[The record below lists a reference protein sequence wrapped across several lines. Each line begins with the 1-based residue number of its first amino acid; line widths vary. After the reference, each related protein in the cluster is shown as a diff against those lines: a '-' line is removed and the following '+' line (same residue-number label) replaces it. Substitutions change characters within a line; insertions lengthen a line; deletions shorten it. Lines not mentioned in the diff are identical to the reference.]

1 MCFTEDISCDM
12 IGEMRKGYV
21 IKSTD
26 SDFYAKKEMKERSIY
41 IEMSDRIKVYIAD
54 ILNECGMD
62 KNQEAQDMLLG
73 EFTHIYDECLRK
85 HDMEY
90 AERIK
95 GEKEK
100 RKELPEHVDKYGY
113 FKNQA
118 EKFEL
123 PYNEA
128 AFQEAKERFGVYA
141 AVDRAYMVTD
151 TYKHYQKIKKMSITV
166 LKTLALISCLIAV
179 YGIAFANDVD
189 SKILTLTLWVITIII
204 SVSFAIVFGS
214 TDNKAEK
221 LFLQFQ
227 GKFKYF
233 YIKKKDN
240 TMEE

>member
-1 MCFTEDISCDM
+1 
-12 IGEMRKGYV
+12 
-21 IKSTD
+21 
-26 SDFYAKKEMKERSIY
+26 
-41 IEMSDRIKVYIAD
+41 MSNRIKVYIAD

-62 KNQEAQDMLLG
+62 RNQEAQDMLLG
-73 EFTHIYDECLRK
+73 EFTHIYEECLRK

-90 AERIK
+90 VEYVK
-95 GEKEK
+95 EKEK
-100 RKELPEHVDKYGY
+100 KRNELPEHVDKYGY

-118 EKFEL
+118 ENCEL

-128 AFQEAKERFGVYA
+128 AFQEAKEKFGVYA
-141 AVDRAYMVTD
+141 TVDRAYMVTD
-151 TYKHYQKIKKMSITV
+151 TYRHYQKMKKMSITV
-166 LKTLALISCLIAV
+166 LRALALISCLIAV

-214 TDNKAEK
+214 TDSKAEK

-227 GKFKYF
+227 GRFKYF

-240 TMEE
+240 ITEE

>member
-1 MCFTEDISCDM
+1 MEISV
-12 IGEMRKGYV
+12 RKGVYT
-21 IKSTD
+21 K
-26 SDFYAKKEMKERSIY
+26 
-41 IEMSDRIKVYIAD
+41 MSDRIKVYIAD

-62 KNQEAQDMLLG
+62 RNQEAQDMLLG
-73 EFTHIYDECLRK
+73 EFTHIYEECLRK

-90 AERIK
+90 AEYVK
-95 GEKEK
+95 EKEK
-100 RKELPEHVDKYGY
+100 KRNELPEHVDKYGY

-118 EKFEL
+118 ENCEL

-128 AFQEAKERFGVYA
+128 AFQEAKEKFGVYA

-151 TYKHYQKIKKMSITV
+151 TYRHYQKMKKMSITV
-166 LKTLALISCLIAV
+166 LRALALISCLIAV

-214 TDNKAEK
+214 TDSKAEK

-227 GKFKYF
+227 GRFKYF

-240 TMEE
+240 ITEE

>member
-1 MCFTEDISCDM
+1 
-12 IGEMRKGYV
+12 
-21 IKSTD
+21 
-26 SDFYAKKEMKERSIY
+26 
-41 IEMSDRIKVYIAD
+41 MSDRIKVYIAD

-62 KNQEAQDMLLG
+62 RNQEAQDMLLG
-73 EFTHIYDECLRK
+73 EFTHIYEECLRK

-90 AERIK
+90 AEYVK
-95 GEKEK
+95 EKEK
-100 RKELPEHVDKYGY
+100 KRNELPEHVDKYGY

-118 EKFEL
+118 ENCEL

-128 AFQEAKERFGVYA
+128 AFQEAKEKFGVYA

-151 TYKHYQKIKKMSITV
+151 TYRHYQKMKKMSITV
-166 LKTLALISCLIAV
+166 LRALALISCLIAV

-214 TDNKAEK
+214 TDSKAEK

-227 GKFKYF
+227 GRFKYF

-240 TMEE
+240 ITEEQKNECF

>member
-1 MCFTEDISCDM
+1 M
-12 IGEMRKGYV
+12 EMDDK
-21 IKSTD
+21 
-26 SDFYAKKEMKERSIY
+26 
-41 IEMSDRIKVYIAD
+41 IKVYIAD

-73 EFTHIYDECLRK
+73 EFTHIYKECMKK

-90 AERIK
+90 TEHVK
-95 GEKEK
+95 EKEK
-100 RKELPEHVDKYGY
+100 KREEIPEHVDKYGY
-113 FKNQA
+113 FKNQS
-118 EKFEL
+118 EKCEL

-151 TYKHYQKIKKMSITV
+151 TYKHYQKMRKMSITV
-166 LKTLALISCLIAV
+166 LRGLALISCLIAV
-179 YGIAFANDVD
+179 YGIAFADDVD

-227 GKFKYF
+227 GRFKYF
-233 YIKKKDN
+233 YIKNKKN
-240 TMEE
+240 MMEE

>member
-1 MCFTEDISCDM
+1 MEISV
-12 IGEMRKGYV
+12 RKGVYT
-21 IKSTD
+21 K
-26 SDFYAKKEMKERSIY
+26 
-41 IEMSDRIKVYIAD
+41 MSNRIKVYIAD

-62 KNQEAQDMLLG
+62 RNQEAQDMLLG
-73 EFTHIYDECLRK
+73 EFTHIYEECLRK

-90 AERIK
+90 VEYVK
-95 GEKEK
+95 EKEK
-100 RKELPEHVDKYGY
+100 KRNELPEHVDKYGY

-118 EKFEL
+118 ENCEL

-128 AFQEAKERFGVYA
+128 AFQEAKEKFGVYA
-141 AVDRAYMVTD
+141 TVDRAYMVTD
-151 TYKHYQKIKKMSITV
+151 TYRHYQKMKKMSITV
-166 LKTLALISCLIAV
+166 LRALALISCLIAV

-214 TDNKAEK
+214 TDSKAEK

-227 GKFKYF
+227 GRFKYF

-240 TMEE
+240 ITEE